1 MKLEMKSGQILIL
14 VLLIVVVALAVGLSV
29 ASRNITNLR
38 TATQTDQSQ
47 RAFTAAEGGVEK
59 VLSDLKSFADNPNI
73 TSGVSQT
80 VPVGDGELSAKVN
93 VIGSRVYESTIELGN
108 VAQIDLTGVGGGSS
122 IQIDWAKGSDET
134 TGDGP
139 ASIEVAQFFGNPITQ
154 ERGYIQGQGSRSGEA
169 INPNSNPSDYSLACS
184 PASGFAK
191 CVQIG
196 AKTNAKIL
204 RIKPF
209 WAKTTMSVSGANLPV
224 QTYVISSSVSTQAG
238 ITRKVQ
244 VSRTALPQLP
254 AIFDYVLYSEGD
266 IIK

>member
-1 MKLEMKSGQILIL
+1 MYLKSGQILIL

-47 RAFTAAEGGVEK
+47 RAFTAAEGGVEN
-59 VLSDLKSFADNPNI
+59 VLSNLGSYASNPNI
-73 TSGVSQT
+73 TTGIAAN
-80 VPVGDGELSAKVN
+80 VPVGDLSANVN
-93 VIGSRVYESTIELGN
+93 VQGFTIYESTIDLGN
-108 VAQIDLTGVGGGSS
+108 VAQIDLAGVNSGSV
-122 IQIDWAKGSDET
+122 QIDWARGSAET

-139 ASIEVAQFFGNPITQ
+139 ASIEVAQFYGNPLNQ
-154 ERGYIQGQGSRSGEA
+154 ERWYLQGQPGTRGGNEV
-169 INPNSNPSDYSLACS
+169 INSNPSGFSLGCS

-191 CVQIG
+191 CVLID
-196 AKTNAKIL
+196 AKANAKIL

-209 WAKTTMSVSGANLPV
+209 FASTTVRVSGPNLPV
-224 QTYVISSSVSTQAG
+224 QTYDIISEVHTQAG

-254 AIFDYVLYSEGD
+254 AIFDYVLYSEGN